1 MHFKTNCRLLVILAQ
16 SIFSLEKK
24 CVLWRLGWYL
34 SLTSMQRFKVKFSE
48 VFSLIKQKPKTFGAL
63 SLGLKWY
70 AVAMCTM
77 LQIQCWPISNFWK
90 CEERHRNLSRC
101 FKQKSLNIEN
111 SRLRKQYQRKPIF
124 IFRKPRNL
132 GIPGDIPPI
141 ISAAFSTEVDD
152 LLEHARSFW
161 QSLFCCPAEKPPAEA
176 QIPVAH
182 CFTVKSD
189 SSVSPHLYMSPR
201 EALYFLNPTC
211 TCLEDTGKWSTWAT
225 SLCYTGI
232 PIISTSVFTSRK
244 MYTYNSIPGL
254 LREVV
259 SHFSSFSWNM
269 CSILVSLVI
278 QMIVFCYWKC
288 LELKSMTCILSYW
301 TWIDSHW
308 PNKYVWVDRWMTG
321 GKWAYLMM
329 CQQSVCF
336 KWSLKGPRM
345 GIFPKCR
352 RIKWKWWTDTAWSCV
367 YWRSAWPGAVE
378 SFMALL
384 PPPGPP
390 GFHVRPA

>member
-1 MHFKTNCRLLVILAQ
+1 M
-16 SIFSLEKK
+16 
-24 CVLWRLGWYL
+24 
-34 SLTSMQRFKVKFSE
+34 
-48 VFSLIKQKPKTFGAL
+48 
-63 SLGLKWY
+63 
-70 AVAMCTM
+70 
-77 LQIQCWPISNFWK
+77 
-90 CEERHRNLSRC
+90 
-101 FKQKSLNIEN
+101 
-111 SRLRKQYQRKPIF
+111 
-124 IFRKPRNL
+124 
-132 GIPGDIPPI
+132 GIPGDMPPI

-161 QSLFCCPAEKPPAEA
+161 QSLLLLSNWKSLQLKLKYLWLIALRSVW
-176 QIPVAH
+176 QL
-182 CFTVKSD
+182 CFSC
-189 SSVSPHLYMSPR
+189 SCMSPR
-201 EALYFLNPTC
+201 RPLTFWIQPVP
-211 TCLEDTGKWSTWAT
+211 CLEDTGKWSTWAT

-367 YWRSAWPGAVE
+367 YWEGLPGLE
-378 SFMALL
+378 
-384 PPPGPP
+384 PCGIIYGPAPAPQGSP